1 LHAAVVG
8 AVKGVSEER
17 RERLIKLLDI
27 DLSWNLIRTSDGQ
40 RRRVQIALGLMREYK
55 VLLMDEITVDLDV
68 LSRLDL
74 LQFFKDECEVRPCAC
89 LSDSALLCFPPH
101 RRRRRSPPASAGTCW
116 DVR

>member
-101 RRRRRSPPASAGTCW
+101 RRRRRSPLASC
-116 DVR
+116 